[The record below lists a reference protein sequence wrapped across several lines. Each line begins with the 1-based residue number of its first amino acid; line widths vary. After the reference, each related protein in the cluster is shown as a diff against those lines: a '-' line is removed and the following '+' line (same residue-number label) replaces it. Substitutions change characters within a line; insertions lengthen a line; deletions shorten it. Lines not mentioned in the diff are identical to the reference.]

1 MTPFLADCEALEYLG
16 KDTKEHMKV
25 VTATIVVH
33 SYEQFLQN
41 QESVLELLRLVH
53 YSEAG
58 KMTYHVLECQV
69 LF

>member
-1 MTPFLADCEALEYLG
+1 
-16 KDTKEHMKV
+16 MKV